1 MRGLETQLLISM
13 ICYLKEF
20 NMFSVIIPAH
30 NEEAVIA
37 KSLKALTS
45 SMQPNEMQIIVA
57 CNACKDKTA
66 EIARQFSGVTVL
78 ETDIPGKP
86 NALNMADREATCFPR
101 IYLDADILMS
111 TDTARE
117 LSRVLSRG
125 DIHAAA
131 PGLKVNLGGRS
142 WLLKAYYAIWTRLP
156 YCTQG
161 MVGSG
166 VYALSEAGRS
176 RFDDFP
182 ELLAEDDFIRL
193 LFSPTERMTLPN
205 HNFVISSPTSFSA
218 LLNLRRRW
226 ERSNRQIDNNFVG
239 MRENDKR
246 DYFPFIKELLCKPVL
261 WPALIVY
268 VYAIMSSRLV
278 AAMQLRFANNPWEWS
293 RDDTAREQMGKD

>member
-1 MRGLETQLLISM
+1 
-13 ICYLKEF
+13 
-20 NMFSVIIPAH
+20 MFSVIIPAN

-37 KSLKALTS
+37 KSLQALTS

-66 EIARQFSGVTVL
+66 EIARQFPGVTVL

-101 IYLDADILMS
+101 IYLDADILIS

-117 LSRVLSRG
+117 LSRVLGRG
-125 DIHAAA
+125 YIHAAA
-131 PGLKVNLGGRS
+131 PGIRVDVQGRS
-142 WLLKAYYAIWTRLP
+142 WLLKAYFMIWTRLP

-161 MVGSG
+161 MGGSG
-166 VYALSEAGRS
+166 VYALSEQGRS
-176 RFDDFP
+176 RFGDFP
-182 ELLAEDDFIRL
+182 ELLGDDEFIRL

-205 HNFVISSPTSFSA
+205 HGSVISAPTSFSV
-218 LLNLRRRW
+218 LLKLRRRW
-226 ERSNRQIDNNFVG
+226 ERGNRQIDNNYVR

-246 DYFPFIKELLCKPVL
+246 DYLPFIKELLCKPVL
-261 WPALIVY
+261 WPALMVY
-268 VYAIMSSRLV
+268 VYAILSSRLV

>member
-1 MRGLETQLLISM
+1 
-13 ICYLKEF
+13 
-20 NMFSVIIPAH
+20 MFSVIIPAH

-37 KSLKALTS
+37 KSLKVLTS

-66 EIARQFSGVTVL
+66 EIARQFPGVTVM
-78 ETDIPGKP
+78 ETDTSGKA
-86 NALNMADREATCFPR
+86 NALNMADRKATCFPR

-125 DIHAAA
+125 DVHAAA
-131 PGLKVNLGGRS
+131 PSLRVDVQTRS

-182 ELLAEDDFIRL
+182 EIIADDDFIRM
-193 LFSPTERMTLPN
+193 LFAPSERMTLPN
-205 HNFVISSPTSFSA
+205 HDFVVSAPTSFFA
-218 LLNLRRRW
+218 LLKLRRRW
-226 ERSNRQIDNNFVG
+226 ERGNRQLDNNYEA
-239 MRENDKR
+239 MRDNDQR
-246 DYFPFIKELLCKPVL
+246 DYLPFIKELLCKPAL

-268 VYAIMSSRLV
+268 VYAIMSSRL
-278 AAMQLRFANNPWEWS
+278 AAAVQLRFANNPWEWS

>member
-1 MRGLETQLLISM
+1 
-13 ICYLKEF
+13 
-20 NMFSVIIPAH
+20 MFSVIIPAH

-37 KSLKALTS
+37 KSLKALTW

-57 CNACKDKTA
+57 CNACKDRTA
-66 EIARQFSGVTVL
+66 EIARQFPSVTVL
-78 ETDIPGKP
+78 ETETPGKP
-86 NALNMADREATCFPR
+86 NALNMADKEARYFPR

-111 TDTARE
+111 TATARE

-131 PGLKVNLGGRS
+131 PSLKVDVEGRS
-142 WLLKAYYAIWTRLP
+142 WLLKAYYMIWTRLP

-166 VYALSEAGRS
+166 VYALSEEGRS

-193 LFSPTERMTLPN
+193 LFAPSERMTLPN
-205 HNFVISSPTSFSA
+205 HDFVISAPTSFSA
-218 LLNLRRRW
+218 LLKLRRRW
-226 ERSNRQIDNNFVG
+226 ERSNRQIDINYVG

-246 DYFPFIKELLCKPVL
+246 DYFPFVIELLCNPIL
-261 WPALIVY
+261 WPALMVY
-268 VYAIMSSRLV
+268 VYAIVSCRL
-278 AAMQLRFANNPWEWS
+278 AAAIQLRYAKNPWEWS